1 MHSKERS
8 ARRTRIATFAV
19 AFALGMALVSWSSAA
34 GAWQQEAADDDNET
48 FLTRHGV
55 FVFDCRESGFDP
67 GKVTT
72 DPGKSTIFIHNA
84 SATSNQ
90 YYTITRKRSG
100 KKKILFEGQTIPGQ
114 SIMGNTKFRSGDV
127 YILKEINL
135 GVQAKIKVR

>member
-1 MHSKERS
+1 MHSNERS
-8 ARRTRIATFAV
+8 ARATRIAALTVAV
-19 AFALGMALVSWSSAA
+19 ALGAALLPWTAA
-34 GAWQQEAADDDNET
+34 VGARAQEAADDDNET

-72 DPGKSTIFIHNA
+72 DPGKSTIFVHNA
-84 SATSNQ
+84 SASSNQ
-90 YYTITRKRSG
+90 HYTITRKRNG
-100 KKKILFEGQTIPGQ
+100 KKKVLFEGQTIPGQ